1 MLQTLFVVYGLRCS
15 MLYRMRWLANPPI
28 WQVWSL
34 DHLHGQAE
42 TASKPHCCTELISCP
57 FTPTCS
63 RLKSTAPC
71 APLSPQFRLTSIS
84 FPCILQ
90 EYRLDKSGQLLPPPL
105 KREPRPSS
113 PSHPS
118 SPSSPRQTT
127 LDSFLDL
134 SPEKA
139 VKRERGKAKGRT
151 GRLQGA
157 FGGSKPRAQ

>member
-1 MLQTLFVVYGLRCS
+1 VLKQAGVVLGQTYPERIIEDLRKARAVSVANMLDMKRQTLQHIDNGGYDIIVLPDGTTTRV
-15 MLYRMRWLANPPI
+15 
-28 WQVWSL
+28 
-34 DHLHGQAE
+34 
-42 TASKPHCCTELISCP
+42 
-57 FTPTCS
+57 FT
-63 RLKSTAPC
+63 K
-71 APLSPQFRLTSIS
+71 
-84 FPCILQ
+84 Q